1 MTKRSTARRLLAGAA
16 LLAFAAPA
24 AGQGPEVAFGAGRVT
39 ITARDAPLASI
50 LAAWEQRGGAQFV
63 DAGRL
68 SDITISIQLVGVAE
82 REALRVLLRSAAGYV
97 AIPKSDPEPGT
108 SAFDQI
114 FIMAGSARPRAAR
127 RRPATPAPELA
138 SGANGQQP
146 QDQAQTPASAPAAAL
161 AAADLDELDE
171 IGELELV
178 ESLRRRFQSAA
189 PAAQESEPTAFRS
202 RPDAGT
208 LRAAPRPG
216 MVIEADEPQNRPNPV
231 RRRDP

>member
-1 MTKRSTARRLLAGAA
+1 MTKRSTARRLLAAAA

-24 AGQGPEVAFGAGRVT
+24 AGQGPEVSFGAGRVT
-39 ITARDAPLASI
+39 ITARDVPLASI
-50 LAAWEQRGGAQFV
+50 LSAWEQHGGAQFV
-63 DAGRL
+63 DADRL

-97 AIPKSDPEPGT
+97 AIPKSDPEPGS

-114 FIMAGSARPRAAR
+114 FIMAPSAQAGR
-127 RRPATPAPELA
+127 RRPAAPAPGHA
-138 SGANGQQP
+138 SGANGQQA
-146 QDQAQTPASAPAAAL
+146 QDQAPTPASDPAAAL

-171 IGELELV
+171 MGELELV

-189 PAAQESEPTAFRS
+189 PAAQESEPAAFRS
-202 RPDAGT
+202 QPDAGT

-231 RRRDP
+231 RRRRP